1 MATSTS
7 VPARIVASMRSAIG
21 DVTFGLAD
29 GAVSVTGLVFGV
41 AAGTHD
47 GSIVVLAGAAGAV
60 AGAVSMMAGRFMDV
74 QSVEQREQAQL
85 DRERAAIEAAP
96 VDYIKRASARLQAVG
111 FSADEATVVTEVLSR
126 HPEALVDHVAA
137 YELGIAGRPERAP
150 WVHAVWM
157 FVAVLLASSVPILP
171 FALLPMATARVVALI
186 VTGALMAALGIARGR
201 LGGVNIW
208 WSAVQTMTIAGAAA
222 LAGVLIA
229 AILPA

>member
-1 MATSTS
+1 
-7 VPARIVASMRSAIG
+7 
-21 DVTFGLAD
+21 
-29 GAVSVTGLVFGV
+29 
-41 AAGTHD
+41 
-47 GSIVVLAGAAGAV
+47 
-60 AGAVSMMAGRFMDV
+60 MMAGRFMDV

-85 DRERAAIEAAP
+85 ARERAAIEAAP
-96 VDYIKRASARLQAVG
+96 EEYIVRASARLRSVG
-111 FSADEATVVTEVLSR
+111 FNADEAGLVTEVLSR

-171 FALLPMATARVVALI
+171 FALLPMSTARGVALV

-201 LGGVNIW
+201 LGGVNVW
-208 WSAVQTMTIAGAAA
+208 WSAVQTMAIAGAAA

-229 AILPA
+229 AVLPT